1 MPYVTE
7 EIYQK
12 LPIKDEES
20 IVISSYPKI
29 EEELIFKSEKEQLD
43 KILEDIVAIRNLKAT
58 NSITKEAKV
67 KVEVDDNIKDI
78 YYSQL
83 KIKEEN
89 FIDSNNNDLLNVN
102 YKSKNIDIT
111 YFYAGNKED
120 ESKKEEEIKKLEES
134 IARREKLLSNENY
147 VNKAPAN
154 IVELDRKKLVE
165 EKEKLE
171 LLKNN

>member
-7 EIYQK
+7 EIYGK
-12 LPIKDEES
+12 LPIKEEES
-20 IVISSYPKI
+20 IMISKYPIVEENYSYK
-29 EEELIFKSEKEQLD
+29 KEKEQLD

-58 NSITKEAKV
+58 NQITKEAKV
-67 KVEVDDNIKDI
+67 KVEVSDDIKDI
-78 YYSQL
+78 YFSQL

-89 FIDSNNNDLLNVN
+89 ILKDENNLLSVN

-111 YFYAGNKED
+111 YFYEGTKED
-120 ESKKEEEIKKLEES
+120 ESKKEDEIKKLEES

-154 IVELDRKKLVE
+154 IVELDRQKLAE

-171 LLKNN
+171 ILKNS